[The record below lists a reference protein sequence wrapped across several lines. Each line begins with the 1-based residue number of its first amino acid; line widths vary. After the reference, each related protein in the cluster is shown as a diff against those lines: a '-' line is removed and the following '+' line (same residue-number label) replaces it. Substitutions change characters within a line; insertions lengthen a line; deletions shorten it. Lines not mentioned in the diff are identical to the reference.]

1 MVRIITDSAADISI
15 KEAQELS
22 LDIIP
27 MKVNFGDEEYID
39 GITLSSQ
46 QFFEKLI
53 ESDTLP
59 KTSQIPPFSFVE
71 AFQKYPDD
79 DIICI
84 TISKKLSGSYNN
96 ALVTAREFKNVYV
109 VDSSNV
115 TVGENILVRYA
126 LKLAKENLSVKQI
139 VDKLENKKKSIRLIG
154 LLDTLKYLYKGGRI
168 SKVTA
173 VFGDMLR
180 IKPVVE
186 IKDGK
191 VGLIGKARGSKQGH
205 NYLRT
210 LLNNTNGID
219 FTLPVALAYSGLSD
233 ILLNKYIDDSSDLYP
248 DQRILIKT
256 QLGSTIGTHIGP
268 GAIALAFFEKEN
280 K

>member
-1 MVRIITDSAADISI
+1 MVRIITDSAADISV

-96 ALVTAREFKNVYV
+96 ALVAAREFKNVYV

-248 DQRILIKT
+248 DHRILIKT
-256 QLGSTIGTHIGP
+256 QIGSTIGTHIGP

>member
-1 MVRIITDSAADISI
+1 MVRIITDSAADISV

-96 ALVTAREFKNVYV
+96 ALVAAREFNNVYV
-109 VDSSNV
+109 IDSSNV

-139 VDKLENKKKSIRLIG
+139 
-154 LLDTLKYLYKGGRI
+154 
-168 SKVTA
+168 
-173 VFGDMLR
+173 
-180 IKPVVE
+180 
-186 IKDGK
+186 
-191 VGLIGKARGSKQGH
+191 
-205 NYLRT
+205 
-210 LLNNTNGID
+210 
-219 FTLPVALAYSGLSD
+219 
-233 ILLNKYIDDSSDLYP
+233 
-248 DQRILIKT
+248 
-256 QLGSTIGTHIGP
+256 
-268 GAIALAFFEKEN
+268 
-280 K
+280 